1 MYSRL
6 VFITI
11 AFGQG
16 IICVYIYTMYV
27 MTCNIYLSIYIYYIS
42 IFTILTPYSGLRYFS
57 QFLEIYPIN
66 FFLIITKEKK
76 TPKSTV
82 VRKDWKWGWQI
93 WMIGLGFYMC
103 NDQWKRSGWNLA
115 SFSNFPLW
123 YWLCIYIYT
132 YTSFLSDFSLPWG
145 GSIQIFKILLCIQKK
160 NRYDKIRFVMVTRQ
174 TFMIENNS
182 LILTKK
188 NYALVLIVRK
198 KLCIPTFIRVQKCLK
213 ITNYD
218 LWVFNVESQTKFMCK
233 CCSCFFLFLSTEYT
247 IEDLS

>member
-1 MYSRL
+1 
-6 VFITI
+6 
-11 AFGQG
+11 
-16 IICVYIYTMYV
+16 

-42 IFTILTPYSGLRYFS
+42 IFTILTPYCGLRYFS
-57 QFLEIYPIN
+57 QFWEIYPIN
-66 FFLIITKEKK
+66 FFFNYYERKK
-76 TPKSTV
+76 NPKSTV

-123 YWLCIYIYT
+123 YWLCVYIYT

-160 NRYDKIRFVMVTRQ
+160 NHYDKIRFVMVTRQ

>member
-1 MYSRL
+1 
-6 VFITI
+6 
-11 AFGQG
+11 
-16 IICVYIYTMYV
+16 
-27 MTCNIYLSIYIYYIS
+27 
-42 IFTILTPYSGLRYFS
+42 
-57 QFLEIYPIN
+57 
-66 FFLIITKEKK
+66 
-76 TPKSTV
+76 
-82 VRKDWKWGWQI
+82 
-93 WMIGLGFYMC
+93 MIGLGFYMC

-123 YWLCIYIYT
+123 YWLCVYIYIYIHFIFVWLFVAMRRVDLD
-132 YTSFLSDFSLPWG
+132 FLNPFMHP
-145 GSIQIFKILLCIQKK
+145 KKK
-160 NRYDKIRFVMVTRQ
+160 NHYDKIRFVMVTRQ
-174 TFMIENNS
+174 TFMIKNNS

>member
-1 MYSRL
+1 
-6 VFITI
+6 
-11 AFGQG
+11 
-16 IICVYIYTMYV
+16 
-27 MTCNIYLSIYIYYIS
+27 
-42 IFTILTPYSGLRYFS
+42 
-57 QFLEIYPIN
+57 
-66 FFLIITKEKK
+66 
-76 TPKSTV
+76 
-82 VRKDWKWGWQI
+82 
-93 WMIGLGFYMC
+93 MIGLGFYMC

-123 YWLCIYIYT
+123 YWLCVYIYT

-233 CCSCFFLFLSTEYT
+233 CCSCFFFYFYQLNILLKIYLKWQKEVYIWSYLIFIICSLRT
-247 IEDLS
+247 

>member
-1 MYSRL
+1 
-6 VFITI
+6 
-11 AFGQG
+11 
-16 IICVYIYTMYV
+16 

-57 QFLEIYPIN
+57 QFWEIYPIN
-66 FFLIITKEKK
+66 FFFNYYERKK
-76 TPKSTV
+76 NPKSTV

-123 YWLCIYIYT
+123 YWLCVYIYT

-160 NRYDKIRFVMVTRQ
+160 NHYDKIRFVMVTRQ

-182 LILTKK
+182 LIITKK

>member
-1 MYSRL
+1 MGRVSS
-6 VFITI
+6 
-11 AFGQG
+11 
-16 IICVYIYTMYV
+16 VYIYILCTLWHVTFIFLYIYI
-27 MTCNIYLSIYIYYIS
+27 IYLYSLYWLLTVDYDIS
-42 IFTILTPYSGLRYFS
+42 LNFERFILLT
-57 QFLEIYPIN
+57 

-76 TPKSTV
+76 NPKSTV

-123 YWLCIYIYT
+123 YWLCVYIYT

-145 GSIQIFKILLCIQKK
+145 GSIQIFWILLCIQNKK
-160 NRYDKIRFVMVTRQ
+160 NHYDKIRFVMVTRQ

>member
-1 MYSRL
+1 MGRVSS
-6 VFITI
+6 
-11 AFGQG
+11 
-16 IICVYIYTMYV
+16 VYIYILCTLWHVTFIFLYIYI
-27 MTCNIYLSIYIYYIS
+27 IYLYSLYWLLTVDYDIS
-42 IFTILTPYSGLRYFS
+42 LNFERFILLT
-57 QFLEIYPIN
+57 

-76 TPKSTV
+76 KTKSTV

-123 YWLCIYIYT
+123 YWLCVYIYIYIHFIFVWLFVAMRRVDPD
-132 YTSFLSDFSLPWG
+132 FLNPFMHP
-145 GSIQIFKILLCIQKK
+145 KKK
-160 NRYDKIRFVMVTRQ
+160 NHYYKIRFVMVTRQ

>member
-1 MYSRL
+1 
-6 VFITI
+6 
-11 AFGQG
+11 
-16 IICVYIYTMYV
+16 

-57 QFLEIYPIN
+57 QFWEIYPIN
-66 FFLIITKEKK
+66 FFLNYYERKK
-76 TPKSTV
+76 KPKSTV
-82 VRKDWKWGWQI
+82 VWKDWKWGWQI

-123 YWLCIYIYT
+123 YWLCVYIYIYIHFIFVWLFVAMRRVDPD
-132 YTSFLSDFSLPWG
+132 FLNPFMHP
-145 GSIQIFKILLCIQKK
+145 KKK
-160 NRYDKIRFVMVTRQ
+160 NHYYKIRFVMVTRQ
-174 TFMIENNS
+174 TFMIKNNS

>member
-1 MYSRL
+1 
-6 VFITI
+6 
-11 AFGQG
+11 
-16 IICVYIYTMYV
+16 

-57 QFLEIYPIN
+57 QFWEIYPIN
-66 FFLIITKEKK
+66 FFFNYYERKK
-76 TPKSTV
+76 NPKSTV
-82 VRKDWKWGWQI
+82 VGKDWKWGWQI

-123 YWLCIYIYT
+123 YWLCVYIYT

-145 GSIQIFKILLCIQKK
+145 GSIQIFKILLCIQKI
-160 NRYDKIRFVMVTRQ
+160 NHYDKIRFVMVTRQ

-218 LWVFNVESQTKFMCK
+218 LWIFNVESQTKFMCK

>member
-1 MYSRL
+1 MGRVSS
-6 VFITI
+6 
-11 AFGQG
+11 
-16 IICVYIYTMYV
+16 VYIYILCTLWHVTFIFLYIYI
-27 MTCNIYLSIYIYYIS
+27 IYLYSLYWLLTVDYDIS
-42 IFTILTPYSGLRYFS
+42 LNFERFILST
-57 QFLEIYPIN
+57 

-76 TPKSTV
+76 NPKSTV

-123 YWLCIYIYT
+123 YWLCVYIYT

-160 NRYDKIRFVMVTRQ
+160 NHYDKIRFVMVTRQ

>member
-1 MYSRL
+1 
-6 VFITI
+6 
-11 AFGQG
+11 
-16 IICVYIYTMYV
+16 

-42 IFTILTPYSGLRYFS
+42 IFTILTPYSGLPYFS
-57 QFLEIYPIN
+57 QFWEIYPIN
-66 FFLIITKEKK
+66 FFFNYYERKK
-76 TPKSTV
+76 NPKSTV

-123 YWLCIYIYT
+123 YWLCVYIYIHT
-132 YTSFLSDFSLPWG
+132 LHFCLTFCCHEEGRSRFFKSFYAS
-145 GSIQIFKILLCIQKK
+145 KKK
-160 NRYDKIRFVMVTRQ
+160 NHYDKIRFVMVTRQ

>member
-1 MYSRL
+1 MKKKWVKSSL
-6 VFITI
+6 
-11 AFGQG
+11 
-16 IICVYIYTMYV
+16 
-27 MTCNIYLSIYIYYIS
+27 
-42 IFTILTPYSGLRYFS
+42 IFKLPSVIL
-57 QFLEIYPIN
+57 I
-66 FFLIITKEKK
+66 
-76 TPKSTV
+76 V
-82 VRKDWKWGWQI
+82 
-93 WMIGLGFYMC
+93 
-103 NDQWKRSGWNLA
+103 
-115 SFSNFPLW
+115 
-123 YWLCIYIYT
+123 CIYIYIHFIFVWLFVAMRRVDPD
-132 YTSFLSDFSLPWG
+132 FLNPFMH
-145 GSIQIFKILLCIQKK
+145 QKK
-160 NRYDKIRFVMVTRQ
+160 KNHYDKIRFVMVTRQ

>member
-1 MYSRL
+1 
-6 VFITI
+6 
-11 AFGQG
+11 
-16 IICVYIYTMYV
+16 

-66 FFLIITKEKK
+66 FFFNYYERKK
-76 TPKSTV
+76 KPKSTV
-82 VRKDWKWGWQI
+82 VWKDWKWGWQI

-123 YWLCIYIYT
+123 YWLCVYIYT

-145 GSIQIFKILLCIQKK
+145 GSIQIFKILLCIQKI
-160 NRYDKIRFVMVTRQ
+160 NHYDKIRFVMVTRQ

>member
-1 MYSRL
+1 
-6 VFITI
+6 
-11 AFGQG
+11 
-16 IICVYIYTMYV
+16 

-57 QFLEIYPIN
+57 QFWEIYPIN
-66 FFLIITKEKK
+66 FFFNYYERKK
-76 TPKSTV
+76 KNPKSTV
-82 VRKDWKWGWQI
+82 VWKDWKWGWQI

-123 YWLCIYIYT
+123 YWLCVYIYIYIHFIFVWLFVAMRRVDPD
-132 YTSFLSDFSLPWG
+132 FLNPFMHP
-145 GSIQIFKILLCIQKK
+145 KK
-160 NRYDKIRFVMVTRQ
+160 NHYDKIRFVMVTRQ

>member
-1 MYSRL
+1 MGRVSS
-6 VFITI
+6 
-11 AFGQG
+11 
-16 IICVYIYTMYV
+16 VYIYILCTLWHVTFIFLYIYI
-27 MTCNIYLSIYIYYIS
+27 IYLYSLYWLLTVDYDIS
-42 IFTILTPYSGLRYFS
+42 LNFERFILLT
-57 QFLEIYPIN
+57 

-76 TPKSTV
+76 NPKSTV

-123 YWLCIYIYT
+123 YWLCVYIYIHT
-132 YTSFLSDFSLPWG
+132 LHFCLTFRCHEEGRSRFFKSFYA
-145 GSIQIFKILLCIQKK
+145 FKKK
-160 NRYDKIRFVMVTRQ
+160 NHYDKIRFVMVTRQ

-198 KLCIPTFIRVQKCLK
+198 QLCIPTFIRVQKCLK

>member
-1 MYSRL
+1 
-6 VFITI
+6 
-11 AFGQG
+11 
-16 IICVYIYTMYV
+16 

-57 QFLEIYPIN
+57 QFWEIYPIN
-66 FFLIITKEKK
+66 FFLNYYERKK

-123 YWLCIYIYT
+123 YWLCVYIYIHT
-132 YTSFLSDFSLPWG
+132 LHFCLTFRCHEEGRSRFFKSFYAS
-145 GSIQIFKILLCIQKK
+145 KKK
-160 NRYDKIRFVMVTRQ
+160 NHYDKIRFVMVTRQ

-198 KLCIPTFIRVQKCLK
+198 QLCIPTFIRVQKCLK

>member
-1 MYSRL
+1 MGRVSS
-6 VFITI
+6 
-11 AFGQG
+11 
-16 IICVYIYTMYV
+16 VYIYILCTLWHVTFIFLYIYI
-27 MTCNIYLSIYIYYIS
+27 IYLYSLYWLLTVDYDIS
-42 IFTILTPYSGLRYFS
+42 LNFERFILLT
-57 QFLEIYPIN
+57 

-76 TPKSTV
+76 NPKSTV

-123 YWLCIYIYT
+123 YWLCVYIYT

-160 NRYDKIRFVMVTRQ
+160 NHYDKIRFVMVTRQ

>member
-1 MYSRL
+1 
-6 VFITI
+6 
-11 AFGQG
+11 
-16 IICVYIYTMYV
+16 
-27 MTCNIYLSIYIYYIS
+27 MTCNIYLSIYIYIIYLYSLYWLLTVDYDIS
-42 IFTILTPYSGLRYFS
+42 LNFERFILLT
-57 QFLEIYPIN
+57 

-123 YWLCIYIYT
+123 YWLCVYIYT

-160 NRYDKIRFVMVTRQ
+160 NHYDKIRFVMVTRQ

>member
-1 MYSRL
+1 
-6 VFITI
+6 
-11 AFGQG
+11 
-16 IICVYIYTMYV
+16 

-57 QFLEIYPIN
+57 QFWEIYPIN
-66 FFLIITKEKK
+66 FFLNYYERKK
-76 TPKSTV
+76 NPKSTV

-123 YWLCIYIYT
+123 YWLCVYIYT

-160 NRYDKIRFVMVTRQ
+160 KHYDKIRFVMVTRQ

>member
-1 MYSRL
+1 
-6 VFITI
+6 
-11 AFGQG
+11 
-16 IICVYIYTMYV
+16 
-27 MTCNIYLSIYIYYIS
+27 
-42 IFTILTPYSGLRYFS
+42 
-57 QFLEIYPIN
+57 
-66 FFLIITKEKK
+66 
-76 TPKSTV
+76 
-82 VRKDWKWGWQI
+82 
-93 WMIGLGFYMC
+93 MIGLGFYMC

-123 YWLCIYIYT
+123 YWLCVYIYIYIHFIFVWLFVAMRRVDPD
-132 YTSFLSDFSLPWG
+132 FLNPFMHS
-145 GSIQIFKILLCIQKK
+145 KKK
-160 NRYDKIRFVMVTRQ
+160 NHYDKIRFVMVTRQ

>member
-1 MYSRL
+1 MKKKWVKSSL
-6 VFITI
+6 IFKLPSVILI
-11 AFGQG
+11 V
-16 IICVYIYTMYV
+16 CV
-27 MTCNIYLSIYIYYIS
+27 
-42 IFTILTPYSGLRYFS
+42 
-57 QFLEIYPIN
+57 
-66 FFLIITKEKK
+66 
-76 TPKSTV
+76 
-82 VRKDWKWGWQI
+82 
-93 WMIGLGFYMC
+93 
-103 NDQWKRSGWNLA
+103 
-115 SFSNFPLW
+115 
-123 YWLCIYIYT
+123 YIYT

-160 NRYDKIRFVMVTRQ
+160 NHYDKIRFVMVTRQ

-233 CCSCFFLFLSTEYT
+233 CCSCFFFISINWIYYWRFILNDKKKCTYGH
-247 IEDLS
+247 I